1 MLGLASWLGSLNV
14 TPDSKLTIILSN
26 VISDS
31 LHLLDEGATHCAL
44 HFSQAWDRSKA
55 HRATTIVGA
64 TTECQ
69 HTLDDHAHLVSHLL
83 FVFLLVQHEALVL
96 IPLLP
101 RLKSFIVAPTAF
113 VAPAR
118 VPLIVAPTYTSI
130 VGLATDWC
138 TYTCSNSAPFPLNL
152 LCGNVHISLLSQC

>member
-1 MLGLASWLGSLNV
+1 MSRLIANSPSFCRMSFRIRCICLMRALRTVRS
-14 TPDSKLTIILSN
+14 
-26 VISDS
+26 ISRS
-31 LHLLDEGATHCAL
+31 CAWRSR
-44 HFSQAWDRSKA
+44 SQAWDRSKA

-83 FVFLLVQHEALVL
+83 LVFLLVQHEALVL